1 MSDRVLTYHR
11 LACDWPGCKETAQ
24 DDLYDGNATYE
35 QAVRQW
41 AYLPDEEYNDF
52 TDKDFLHDPIS
63 GKDYCPKHWHYE
75 HWTYRVPGPEPEEQ
89 S

>member
-1 MSDRVLTYHR
+1 MSDRLVTYHR

-24 DDLYDGNATYE
+24 DDTWGGNATYE
-35 QAVRQW
+35 QAVSDW

-52 TDKDFLHDPIS
+52 LDKYWMHDPAT
-63 GKDYCPKHWHYE
+63 GKDYCANHWH
-75 HWTYRVPGPEPEEQ
+75 WSGRRRVPGPDPRWQ